1 LEDDL
6 DLKHYASARPYLYH
20 LTHRANVAHLRE
32 MRRLIPAATLLRL
45 AGRLDLLRTPRRSS
59 IAVVVEGRTVVLRDQ
74 KPLHKGNIRLP
85 NGFRFEDFVESLN
98 QRIFFWPGG
107 ATRPIPHGLRHFEH
121 YKAENPAILR
131 IDLNA
136 LLELN
141 PTAVPRFCHYNSG
154 SPRCSHGKKSPR
166 SPRTFLI
173 QSDFGETASKVVE
186 VTFETEIQLPQ
197 TTELGSSPRGRWRT
211 L

>member
-1 LEDDL
+1 
-6 DLKHYASARPYLYH
+6 
-20 LTHRANVAHLRE
+20 
-32 MRRLIPAATLLRL
+32 
-45 AGRLDLLRTPRRSS
+45 
-59 IAVVVEGRTVVLRDQ
+59 
-74 KPLHKGNIRLP
+74 
-85 NGFRFEDFVESLN
+85 
-98 QRIFFWPGG
+98 
-107 ATRPIPHGLRHFEH
+107 
-121 YKAENPAILR
+121 LR

-186 VTFETEIQLPQ
+186 VTFESEIQLPQ
-197 TTELGSSPRGRWRT
+197 TTELGSSPRGPWRT
-211 L
+211 LYRG